1 MNTRWYLDRLRAMS
15 PAEVAHRALRAAR
28 RPIDRAR
35 MRAGTYAPT
44 PHALR
49 GWSGPARFYALDGAP
64 ARADD
69 DERIARDRI
78 AHDQLAHDADRI
90 CAGEREVLGLGWLVV
105 GDAPWHLEPLARTEW
120 PRIESTR
127 VMRAAPPHFD
137 ARLTWE
143 LNRGHDW
150 VILARA
156 GRTDALRASLA
167 SWRAANP
174 VGIGINWASAME
186 AAIRIHALAWVAAL
200 ARDNQPAPVG
210 AGFAEPVGPMRH
222 DQSPSRLD
230 EQIAPMLHEHAVFVE
245 RNLSRYSS
253 ANNHLLVELSA
264 LAIASRVLWSR
275 PHARA
280 LAELEV
286 ELARQVYA
294 DGVNAEMATHYHAFV
309 LEAALLVTHL
319 ERTWGAPR
327 PALGATA
334 RRMADY
340 LWHLRTAS
348 GAYLEQGDSD
358 EGKIIP
364 LLDADA
370 LVAAAH
376 AATLV
381 GGTLPPLPSR
391 SRVFRDSGQVVLR
404 SPRLHVTF
412 DAGPFGY
419 GTLAAHAHCDAL
431 AVNVAIDG
439 KPFLV
444 DRGTYRYNGDR
455 AARDRFRLT
464 AAHNTLQVDGKEQAQ
479 PAGPFLW
486 RTRPTVTLERC
497 DLSDARD
504 VVVASHDGFGTRH
517 RRTLVREGDVLVVID
532 ECAEPATV
540 RWHLAPD
547 AAPHRVWTSHPG
559 RVWSTPHSPRYGQ
572 LGEAPTHLVR
582 FEGGLLISALAPS
595 DIALDEL
602 ISRASSISSAR
613 RP

>member
-1 MNTRWYLDRLRAMS
+1 
-15 PAEVAHRALRAAR
+15 
-28 RPIDRAR
+28 
-35 MRAGTYAPT
+35 
-44 PHALR
+44 
-49 GWSGPARFYALDGAP
+49 
-64 ARADD
+64 
-69 DERIARDRI
+69 
-78 AHDQLAHDADRI
+78 
-90 CAGEREVLGLGWLVV
+90 
-105 GDAPWHLEPLARTEW
+105 
-120 PRIESTR
+120 
-127 VMRAAPPHFD
+127 APPHFD

-143 LNRGHDW
+143 INRGHDW
-150 VILARA
+150 VLLARA
-156 GRTDALRASLA
+156 GRPAALLASLA

-174 VGIGINWASAME
+174 LGIGINWASAME
-186 AAIRIHALAWVAAL
+186 AAIRIHSLGWVAAL
-200 ARDNQPAPVG
+200 TDATIVREHVG
-210 AGFAEPVGPMRH
+210 A
-222 DQSPSRLD
+222 
-230 EQIAPMLHEHAVFVE
+230 MLHEHSVFVG

-253 ANNHLLVELSA
+253 ANNHLIVELSA
-264 LAIASRVLWSR
+264 LAVASRVLWSR

-286 ELARQVYA
+286 EVARQVYA

-309 LEAALLVTHL
+309 LEAVLLVTQL
-319 ERTWGAPR
+319 ERTCGTPR
-327 PALGATA
+327 PSLEAIA

-358 EGKIIP
+358 DGKIIP
-364 LLDADA
+364 LLDVDA

-376 AATLV
+376 ADTLF
-381 GGTLPPLPSR
+381 GGAPPPPPTR
-391 SRVFRDSGQVVLR
+391 SRLFRDSGQVVLR

-419 GTLAAHAHCDAL
+419 GSLAAHAHCDAL

-455 AARDRFRLT
+455 AARDRFRMT
-464 AAHNTLQVDGKEQAQ
+464 AAHNTLQVDGREQAQ

-497 DLSDARD
+497 DLGDDRD

-517 RRTLVREGDVLVVID
+517 RRTLVREGDVLVIID
-532 ECAEPATV
+532 ECAAPATI

-547 AAPHRVWTSHPG
+547 ADARALHTVQTATART
-559 RVWSTPHSPRYGQ
+559 TQHSPRYAATVPATTLEVSTGGRTCTAAVGNGDLTGAVRR
-572 LGEAPTHLVR
+572 LG
-582 FEGGLLISALAPS
+582 G
-595 DIALDEL
+595 
-602 ISRASSISSAR
+602 